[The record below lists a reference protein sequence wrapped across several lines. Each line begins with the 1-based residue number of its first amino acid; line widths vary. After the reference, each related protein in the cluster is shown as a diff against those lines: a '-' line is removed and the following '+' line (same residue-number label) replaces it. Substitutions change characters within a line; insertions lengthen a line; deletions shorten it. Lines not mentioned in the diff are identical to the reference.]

1 MLNSLATRVDT
12 ATQASLPVHEMK
24 ALMEKLSRRAFL
36 EGKDGSDGDQDWV
49 TWWQSS
55 VLSLST
61 MVNCP
66 YKDIMRFVRQSVGLK
81 QKMLDVHR
89 DFIVQQRRLDNGL
102 SRSIKTLHYDDNAS
116 YYEEEPVYRGDGG
129 GGEERHVRGA
139 GGHSRADVDAN
150 SRGGRWCAGGDRDVS
165 RGGHPRDRSDG

>member
-1 MLNSLATRVDT
+1 MYVVVQCRSLLHPFVCVQVLNLTQNESYETMLNSLATRVDT

-89 DFIVQQRRLDNGL
+89 DFIV
-102 SRSIKTLHYDDNAS
+102 
-116 YYEEEPVYRGDGG
+116 
-129 GGEERHVRGA
+129 
-139 GGHSRADVDAN
+139 
-150 SRGGRWCAGGDRDVS
+150 
-165 RGGHPRDRSDG
+165 